1 MSEIFGLYL
10 RLFQYLDENILWTN
24 RVLFVVS
31 IICLVLFFLK
41 FKNIKN
47 LFFLMLFSF
56 TLLINIV
63 RFNPVMEDFSE
74 FYNIQTTDLSGIGFF
89 SHNDF
94 EGIKYITTPIGY
106 ESINEEGVNYI
117 YIDEETIREF
127 SNNKSDWNFPH
138 PNFVKSLSNFLKS
151 FNSFTCELKKE
162 NAEYFNIKITDSS
175 NTYNYCFINYE

>member
-89 SHNDF
+89 LIMIS
-94 EGIKYITTPIGY
+94 
-106 ESINEEGVNYI
+106 
-117 YIDEETIREF
+117 
-127 SNNKSDWNFPH
+127 
-138 PNFVKSLSNFLKS
+138 
-151 FNSFTCELKKE
+151 KE
-162 NAEYFNIKITDSS
+162 
-175 NTYNYCFINYE
+175 